1 VDVGAW
7 EGMSDSKN
15 YELGKGKKEQNN
27 IISTLLTAGLVCILF
42 ILLIWGDNILS
53 HFNSLN
59 EGVYQNTQGYRLI
72 YSANRDEAVISVWLT
87 KLFVFMFLLS
97 LLIMRILTHL
107 ENNVSEKVSESI
119 SGIRIK
125 GYLYIISALI
135 FFMLLLLNGCHFIEL
150 KTARSLLS
158 NGEAKTTEGFIT
170 GLKNLYPKMRNS
182 GKSSGEIGGESFKVN
197 KVKFRYYPHRH
208 DVGFRK
214 IGVLGPRDYVRIA
227 YKDREKYGLDNQIL
241 RLEVRD

>member
-1 VDVGAW
+1 MDGAG
-7 EGMSDSKN
+7 EGMSDPKK
-15 YELGKGKKEQNN
+15 YEPRKGKKEQIN

-53 HFNSLN
+53 HLNSLN

-107 ENNVSEKVSESI
+107 ENNVSEEVSESI
-119 SGIRIK
+119 SGIKVK
-125 GYLYIISALI
+125 GYLYIINALI

-170 GLKNLYPKMRNS
+170 GLKNLYGNKRE
-182 GKSSGEIGGESFKVN
+182 KSGESFKVN
-197 KVKFRYYPHRH
+197 KVEFRYYTSRSE
-208 DVGFRK
+208 VAFRK
-214 IGVLGPRDYVRIA
+214 IGIIGPRDYVRIA

>member
-1 VDVGAW
+1 
-7 EGMSDSKN
+7 MSDSKN

-107 ENNVSEKVSESI
+107 ENNVSEEVSESI
-119 SGIRIK
+119 SGIKVK
-125 GYLYIISALI
+125 GYLYIINALI

-170 GLKNLYPKMRNS
+170 GLKNLYGNKRE
-182 GKSSGEIGGESFKVN
+182 KSGESFKVN
-197 KVKFRYYPHRH
+197 KVEFRYYTSRSE
-208 DVGFRK
+208 VAFRK
-214 IGVLGPRDYVRIA
+214 IGIIGPRDYVRIA

>member
-1 VDVGAW
+1 
-7 EGMSDSKN
+7 MSDPKK
-15 YELGKGKKEQNN
+15 YEPRKGKKEQIN

-170 GLKNLYPKMRNS
+170 GLKNLYGNKRE
-182 GKSSGEIGGESFKVN
+182 KSGESFKVN
-197 KVKFRYYPHRH
+197 KVEFRYYTSRSE
-208 DVGFRK
+208 VAFRK
-214 IGVLGPRDYVRIA
+214 IGIIGPRDYVRIA